1 MVSDG
6 NIPPLKAIKR
16 ERMRE
21 GAENV
26 KKQKRKILISL
37 LILCVGL
44 VLVIAELWWTES
56 KREHKAAVKM
66 VGSQQNK
73 DIIVK
78 NDSSKMEVHWTDT
91 EVENTET
98 ENLETENTEAEDVYH
113 KIYLSDILV
122 RIDDKA
128 HMLSEDEI
136 DQIFETAK
144 SNAEEK
150 DETIIVV
157 TTSDSFGKTSME
169 FADDYYDDVVYD
181 ESYGKVCTDGYLI
194 LINMAERK
202 CYISTSGEVIKKY
215 TDEKLNE
222 NLDMV
227 YPYLAEG
234 DYETAIINLIENAP

>member
-16 ERMRE
+16 ERMRK

-56 KREHKAAVKM
+56 KREHKVAVKM